1 MSRRKRKGLE
11 GAEEFNWTGFGAFR
25 HHLIVLLLSAVAVIS
40 AVGAVSKIQCEVV
53 LV

>member
-1 MSRRKRKGLE
+1 MVSRRKRKGLE

-25 HHLIVLLLSAVAVIS
+25 HHLIVLLLSAVIS